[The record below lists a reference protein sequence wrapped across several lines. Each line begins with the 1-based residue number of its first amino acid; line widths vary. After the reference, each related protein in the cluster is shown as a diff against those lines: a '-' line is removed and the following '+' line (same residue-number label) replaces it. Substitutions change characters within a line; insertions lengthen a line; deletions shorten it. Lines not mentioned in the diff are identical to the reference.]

1 MLRTSL
7 TYDVTPEVAFAYLA
21 DPVNRPEWQSSLKSV
36 DILDPGA
43 PHVGQRWLDR
53 TAAGVVPQMETTA
66 LDAPTRWAETGR
78 WRGVSA
84 DLTLTFAPHGPD
96 GRSTRLDVAFE
107 VRGRGL
113 LRPVGWLSTGA
124 GLFAVRSDLARAGR
138 LLRDRSSGDA

>member
-7 TYDVTPEVAFAYLA
+7 TLHVAPEVAFAYLS
-21 DPVNRPEWQSSLKSV
+21 DPVNRPEWQSSLKAV
-36 DILDPGA
+36 EVLDAGE

-53 TAAGVVPQMETTA
+53 TAVGVVPRMETTA
-66 LDAPTRWAETGR
+66 LEAPTRWAETGR
-78 WRGVSA
+78 WRGVAA
-84 DLTLTFAPHGPD
+84 DLTLTFAPHGPE

-107 VRGRGL
+107 VRGSGL

-138 LLRDRSSGDA
+138 LLAERASGSA